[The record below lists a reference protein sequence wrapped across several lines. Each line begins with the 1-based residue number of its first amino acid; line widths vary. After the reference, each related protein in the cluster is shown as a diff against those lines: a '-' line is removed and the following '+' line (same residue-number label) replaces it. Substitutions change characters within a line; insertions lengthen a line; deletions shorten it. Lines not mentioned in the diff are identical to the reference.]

1 MYQGR
6 WFLIDIDVFFQYYN
20 KMQCIEDIVRIWIT
34 AKKLTVLAYRYQYQ
48 IYQLVFTTPSPG
60 LVRVSTGD
68 ELSME

>member
-1 MYQGR
+1 
-6 WFLIDIDVFFQYYN
+6 
-20 KMQCIEDIVRIWIT
+20 MQCIEDIVRFRIT

-48 IYQLVFTTPSPG
+48 IYQLVFTTPSPE